1 MSLIVMLAH
10 SPTRMT
16 RRAIPA
22 IVLLT
27 ALGSGCWGSSSQPS
41 TTGLTAEPAH
51 EHSSG
56 THEGLP
62 DPQTYAAKMDAKE
75 RYWWQRPEQVVDLLE
90 CMPGMTV
97 VDLGAGTGYF
107 LPYLSSAVGRSG
119 RVLALDVERP
129 MVDILY
135 QRVRRDR
142 LYNVSPRVVPPDDP
156 ALTPRS
162 VARELVV
169 NTWHHLSHRVAY
181 AEKLFEAL
189 RPGGLVL
196 IVDFNQNSPKGPP
209 VEFRLRPI
217 TVVGELES
225 AGFSTQVLEE
235 SLPYQYAVL
244 GRAR

>member
-1 MSLIVMLAH
+1 
-10 SPTRMT
+10 MT
-16 RRAIPA
+16 LQAIPA
-22 IVLLT
+22 IVLLA
-27 ALGSGCWGSSSQPS
+27 ALGSGCGGSSSQPS
-41 TTGLTAEPAH
+41 TTALTPEPRH
-51 EHSSG
+51 GHSSG

-75 RYWWQRPEQVVDLLE
+75 RYWWQRPEQVVELLE
-90 CMPGMTV
+90 CMPGLTV

-156 ALTPRS
+156 VLPPRS
-162 VARELVV
+162 VDRVLVV
-169 NTWHHLSHRVAY
+169 NTWHHLTDRVAY
-181 AEKLFEAL
+181 AEKLRRAL
-189 RPGGLVL
+189 RPGGRIL
-196 IVDFNQNSPKGPP
+196 IVDFDENSPEGPP
-209 VEFRLRPI
+209 VEFRLLPN

-225 AGFSTQVLEE
+225 AGFAAEVLKE
-235 SLPYQYAVL
+235 SLPYQYAIV
-244 GRAR
+244 GRVD